1 MREFE
6 RIDDHMVIGG
16 LRAVDLAE
24 EYGTPV
30 YVTDESAVRDNYRA
44 IYGAFSRRMP
54 TRINYACK
62 ANTNLAI
69 LRILEQEGSC
79 IDAVSIGEVEACMRA
94 GFSSDRILYTG
105 VNVSNHELAALV
117 NRNITIN
124 IDSLS
129 ELERL
134 AEITSGAAVSFRMNP
149 EVGAGYHEKV
159 VTGARSTKF
168 GVPKDR
174 ILDAYS
180 RAVELGF
187 RPVGLH
193 AHIGAGVQ
201 VIEPFTRVTDVLV
214 SVAQELEA
222 KLGIRLDFID
232 IGGGIG
238 IPYRPEEGPMDLELL
253 AEEVTSRV
261 INGTSARQVAVEPG
275 RYIIADTTV
284 LLTTVVDLKETPDKW
299 FAGVDAGFN
308 TLVRPA
314 FYGSYHH
321 VAVANKFGLP
331 GDVTY
336 DIVGPIC
343 ESGDHLAKERSLP
356 RLEEGDL
363 LAVYDAGAYGF
374 SMSSQYNMRPKCR
387 EVLVRNGSSNLIRER
402 ESIDDLLRHDRI
414 PSRLML

>member
-1 MREFE
+1 MRKFKCA
-6 RIDDHMVIGG
+6 DDQMLIGG
-16 LRAVDLAE
+16 VRAADIAE

-30 YVTDESAVRDNYRA
+30 YVTDEDAVRENYRA
-44 IYGAFSRRMP
+44 VYGAFSRRMP

-62 ANTNLAI
+62 ANSNLAI
-69 LRILEQEGSC
+69 LRVLEQEGSC
-79 IDAVSIGEVEACMRA
+79 IDAVSIGEVETCLRA
-94 GFSSDRILYTG
+94 GFSPDRILYTG

-117 NRNITIN
+117 DRNITIN

-134 AEITSGAAVSFRMNP
+134 ADITSGAGISFRMNP

-174 ILDAYS
+174 IIDAYA
-180 RAVELGF
+180 RAIQLGF
-187 RPVGLH
+187 RPIGLH

-201 VIEPFTRVTDVLV
+201 VVEPFANVTDVLV
-214 SVAQELEA
+214 SVAQELES
-222 KLGIRLDFID
+222 KLGLQLKFID

-238 IPYRPEEGPMDLELL
+238 IPYHPEESPMDLENL
-253 AEEVTSRV
+253 AKEVTSR
-261 INGTSARQVAVEPG
+261 IRSGTSVPQVIVEPG

-284 LLTTVVDLKETPDKW
+284 LLTTVVDLKDTPDKK

-321 VAVANKFGLP
+321 VAVANKFSQP
-331 GDVTY
+331 GELRYDV
-336 DIVGPIC
+336 VGPIC
-343 ESGDHLAKERSLP
+343 ESGDHIARDRLLP
-356 RLEEGDL
+356 KLEENDL
-363 LAVYDAGAYGF
+363 IAVYDAGAYGF

-387 EVLVRNGSSNLIRER
+387 EVLVRKGRTNLIRER
-402 ESIDDLLRHDRI
+402 ESIDDLIRHDRI

>member
-1 MREFE
+1 MRKFE
-6 RIDDHMVIGG
+6 CIDDNMLIGG
-16 LRAVDLAE
+16 VRAIDLAE

-30 YVTDESAVRDNYRA
+30 YVTDEDAVRENYRA

-62 ANTNLAI
+62 ANANLAI

-79 IDAVSIGEVEACMRA
+79 IDAVSIGEVEACLRA
-94 GFSSDRILYTG
+94 GFSPERILYTG
-105 VNVSNHELAALV
+105 VNVSNHELAQLV

-129 ELERL
+129 QLERL
-134 AEITSGAAVSFRMNP
+134 AEITSGARISFRMNP
-149 EVGAGYHEKV
+149 EVGAGHHEKV

-168 GVPKDR
+168 GVPRDR
-174 ILDAYS
+174 IMDAYE
-180 RAVELGF
+180 RAIELDF
-187 RPVGLH
+187 QPIGLH
-193 AHIGAGVQ
+193 VHIGAGVQ
-201 VIEPFTRVTDVLV
+201 VVDPFAKATDVLV
-214 SVAQELEA
+214 SVAQELES
-222 KLGIRLDFID
+222 KLGLQLEFID

-238 IPYRPEEGPMDLELL
+238 IPYRPEDSPMDLELL
-253 AEEVTSRV
+253 AEEVTSR
-261 INGTSARQVAVEPG
+261 IKNGTSASKVVLEPG

-284 LLTTVVDLKETPDKW
+284 LLTTVVDLKETPDRW

-321 VAVANKFGLP
+321 VAVANKFGRP
-331 GDVTY
+331 GEVTY
-336 DIVGPIC
+336 DVVGPIC
-343 ESGDHLAKERSLP
+343 ESGDHLAKDRLLP

-363 LAVYDAGAYGF
+363 LAVYDAGAYG
-374 SMSSQYNMRPKCR
+374 STMSSQYNMRPKCR
-387 EVLVRNGSSNLIRER
+387 EVLVRRGSSNLIRER
-402 ESIDDLLRHDRI
+402 ETIDDLLRHDRI

>member
-1 MREFE
+1 MRDFE
-6 RIDDHMVIGG
+6 CIDNHMIIGG
-16 LRAVDLAE
+16 IRAADLAE
-24 EYGTPV
+24 EYGTPIF
-30 YVTDESAVRDNYRA
+30 VTDEEAVRENYRA
-44 IYGAFSRRMP
+44 IYQAFSRRMP

-62 ANTNLAI
+62 ANSNLAI

-79 IDAVSIGEVEACMRA
+79 IDAVSIGEVEACLRA
-94 GFSSDRILYTG
+94 GFSPDRILYTG

-117 NRNITIN
+117 NRNVMIN
-124 IDSLS
+124 IDSMS

-134 AEITSGAAVSFRMNP
+134 AEITSNANISFRMNP

-168 GVPKDR
+168 GIPKNK
-174 ILDAYS
+174 IIDAYA
-180 RAVELGF
+180 RAIELDF
-187 RPVGLH
+187 CPVGLH

-201 VIEPFTRVTDVLV
+201 DVKPFANVTDVLV
-214 SVAQELEA
+214 SVAQELET
-222 KLGIRLDFID
+222 KLGIQLDFID

-238 IPYRPEEGPMDLELL
+238 IPYYPDEEPMDLELL
-253 AEEVTSRV
+253 ADEVTSR
-261 INGTSARQVAVEPG
+261 ISNGTSAKNVVLEPG
-275 RYIIADTTV
+275 RYIIGDTTV

-321 VAVANKFGLP
+321 ATVANKFELP
-331 GDVTY
+331 GELTY

-343 ESGDHLAKERSLP
+343 ETGDHLAKDRLLP
-356 RLEEGDL
+356 RLEEGDVI
-363 LAVYDAGAYGF
+363 AVYDAGAYGF

-387 EVLVRNGSSNLIRER
+387 EVLVRKGSSNLIRER
-402 ESIDDLLRHDRI
+402 ESIDDLLRQDRI
-414 PSRLML
+414 PSRLMI

>member
-1 MREFE
+1 MRKFE
-6 RIDDHMVIGG
+6 SVDDQMLIGG
-16 LRAVDLAE
+16 ARAVDLAE

-30 YVTDESAVRDNYRA
+30 YVTDEDAVRTNYRA
-44 IYGAFSRRMP
+44 VYGAFSRRMP

-62 ANTNLAI
+62 ANSNLAI
-69 LRILEQEGSC
+69 LRVLEQEGSC

-94 GFSSDRILYTG
+94 GFSSERILYTG
-105 VNVSNHELAALV
+105 VNVSNHELSALV

-134 AEITSGAAVSFRMNP
+134 ADITSGASVSFRMNP
-149 EVGAGYHEKV
+149 EVGAGHHEKV

-168 GVPKDR
+168 GVPKGR
-174 ILDAYS
+174 IIDAYS
-180 RAVELGF
+180 RAIELGF

-201 VIEPFTRVTDVLV
+201 VAEPFANVTDVLV
-214 SVAQELEA
+214 SVAQELES
-222 KLGIRLDFID
+222 KLGLQLEFID

-238 IPYRPEEGPMDLELL
+238 IPYRPEESPMDLDVL
-253 AEEVTSRV
+253 AEAVTSR
-261 INGTSARQVAVEPG
+261 IKNGTSVQQVIVEPG

-284 LLTTVVDLKETPDKW
+284 LLTTVVDLKETPDKM

-321 VAVANKFGLP
+321 VAVANNVGRP
-331 GDVTY
+331 GEMVYDVA
-336 DIVGPIC
+336 GPIC
-343 ESGDHLAKERSLP
+343 ESGDHIARERLLP

-387 EVLVRNGSSNLIRER
+387 EVLVRQGRTNLIREK
-402 ESIDDLLRHDRI
+402 ESIDDLLSHDRI
-414 PSRLML
+414 PARLMI